1 MLHLRDSRN
10 LLNSNTFSSKY
21 IIKCPPLFLS
31 GDETD
36 DISHA
41 STVPEDSLPA
51 DEISKSEQ
59 LKQQQSSAG
68 AAAGTAAVA
77 KRDSI
82 KEDLFEELDV
92 SASFAGKSV
101 MLSMSDVPDISAHD
115 AQQIVE
121 MFADQLAESI
131 TGEHIDFSLHNY
143 YTFFG

>member
-1 MLHLRDSRN
+1 MSS
-10 LLNSNTFSSKY
+10 LLLSISDLTFFF
-21 IIKCPPLFLS
+21 I

-36 DISHA
+36 EISHA
-41 STVPEDSLPA
+41 STAPEDSFPA
-51 DEISKSEQ
+51 DD
-59 LKQQQSSAG
+59 QQAQTSGDAG
-68 AAAGTAAVA
+68 ASGG
-77 KRDSI
+77 KRGSI

-131 TGEHIDFSLHNY
+131 TGK
-143 YTFFG
+143 